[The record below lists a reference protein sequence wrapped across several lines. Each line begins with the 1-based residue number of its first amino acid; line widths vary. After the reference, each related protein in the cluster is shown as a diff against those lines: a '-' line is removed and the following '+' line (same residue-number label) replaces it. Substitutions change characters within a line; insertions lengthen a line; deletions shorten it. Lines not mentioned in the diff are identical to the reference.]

1 MPAAAAVATVERRQ
15 STAVDASPIRA
26 RAIGLD
32 EERAI
37 RERIRQAHA
46 LDAWTQQQRRD
57 FLRDIEHAHAAHI
70 RRDGSVDPTS
80 ETVRQFRRS
89 VIARLADSRMVYV
102 DGSPVLHPK
111 TGEPRHRLDRMQVLA
126 AIDIEDH
133 WLAIGRGLWGR
144 AAAYDVVATTG
155 RQIRDPVDR
164 LSERDIE
171 RMDTRYKPW
180 AAIEGSRRMG
190 MGHVTTLQ
198 VVVDVVIDNR
208 GCGQVEVG
216 HCLRH
221 GTVYRALYGSLARYC
236 RIAGWA
242 EPEPLP
248 LRAIGG
254 SASHASDQTNEAGD
268 DTGGPNA
275 PEEEPIA

>member
-1 MPAAAAVATVERRQ
+1 MPAAAVATVERRQ
-15 STAVDASPIRA
+15 SIADSGLPIRA
-26 RAIGLD
+26 RAVTLD

-57 FLRDIEHAHAAHI
+57 FLRDLEHAHAAHI

-89 VIARLADSRMVYV
+89 VIARLADTRMVYV
-102 DGSPVLHPK
+102 DGTPVRHTK
-111 TGEPRHRLDRMQVLA
+111 TGEPRYRLDRMQVLA

-164 LSERDIE
+164 LTERDLE

-180 AAIEGSRRMG
+180 AAIEAARPMG
-190 MGHVTTLQ
+190 MGQVTALQ
-198 VVVDVVIDNR
+198 VVVDVIIDNR
-208 GCGQVEVG
+208 GCGQVEVQ
-216 HCLRH
+216 HSLRH